1 MKRILIIAFIATICN
16 PTFSQ
21 KYGEVGLFV
30 GASYFSGDVNSSLK
44 ENAHFSVGLN
54 YRQNFDSRW
63 AWNFFGRYAPVSGE
77 DASSNN
83 PFEVQRNQSFQSKIF
98 EIGSTVEFNFLDF
111 KPHRPQSFFQ
121 VADVFTPYAFVGISL
136 FYHNPKSYLA
146 GNLYELKPL
155 STEGVEYSR
164 IGVALPFG
172 FGFKF
177 RVSDRMILGLAA
189 EFRPT
194 FTDYLDDVSTR
205 YPDNPDELTKTGR
218 DLSNRTLEAQGVNG
232 SSWGAQRG
240 NDYNNDW
247 FSYGGFTVSYNLK
260 KNPGTCHFNPSK

>member
-1 MKRILIIAFIATICN
+1 MKRILILAIVTIIVN
-16 PTFSQ
+16 PAFSQ

-30 GASYFSGDVNSSLK
+30 GSSYYLGDVYSSPQK
-44 ENAHFSVGLN
+44 DAHLSLGVN
-54 YRQNFDSRW
+54 YRQNFNARW
-63 AWNFFGRYAPVSGE
+63 AWNFIGRYASISGN
-77 DASSNN
+77 DANSNN
-83 PFEVQRNQSFQSKIF
+83 AFETQRNQSFQSNIF
-98 EIGSTVEFNFLDF
+98 ELATTVEFNFLDF
-111 KPHRPQSFFQ
+111 KPHSPQSFFQ

-136 FYHNPKSYLA
+136 FYHNPKAYLA
-146 GNLYELKPL
+146 GNLYELQPL
-155 STEGVEYSR
+155 ATEGVTYSK

-177 RVSDRMILGLAA
+177 RLSDRMILGLTA

-205 YPDNPDELTKTGR
+205 YPVDPSGLTKTGR

-247 FSYGGFTVSYNLK
+247 FSYGGFTLSYNLK